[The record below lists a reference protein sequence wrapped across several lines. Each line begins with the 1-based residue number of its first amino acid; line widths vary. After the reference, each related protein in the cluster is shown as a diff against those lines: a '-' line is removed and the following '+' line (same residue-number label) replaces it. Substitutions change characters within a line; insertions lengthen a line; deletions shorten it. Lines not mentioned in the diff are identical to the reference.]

1 MITSHFRVQTPR
13 KRGGTGK
20 VKFPLLSDKSQ
31 EISKNYGVFIWE
43 KGYSMRFVRSVHLG
57 EGLLDEV
64 VRSVHLG
71 EGLLN
76 EVCTECSSGRRA
88 TQ

>member
-1 MITSHFRVQTPR
+1 
-13 KRGGTGK
+13 
-20 VKFPLLSDKSQ
+20 
-31 EISKNYGVFIWE
+31 
-43 KGYSMRFVRSVHLG
+43 MRF
-57 EGLLDEV
+57 

>member
-1 MITSHFRVQTPR
+1 MFIWEKGYSIRFVRSFHLGEGILNEVCTECSSGRRATQC
-13 KRGGTGK
+13 G
-20 VKFPLLSDKSQ
+20 L
-31 EISKNYGVFIWE
+31 YGMFIWE
-43 KGYSMRFVRSVHLG
+43 KGYSMRF
-57 EGLLDEV
+57 

-76 EVCTECSSGRRA
+76 EVCTECSSGRRD